1 LQIATRM
8 PESICVVWSVSSVV
22 SDFVR
27 DEAQRALNSGIL
39 VPVLVEQLR
48 TA

>member
-1 LQIATRM
+1 MYWTKWLRLT
-8 PESICVVWSVSSVV
+8 WSVSSIV

-27 DEAQRALNSGIL
+27 DEAQRALNSGTL